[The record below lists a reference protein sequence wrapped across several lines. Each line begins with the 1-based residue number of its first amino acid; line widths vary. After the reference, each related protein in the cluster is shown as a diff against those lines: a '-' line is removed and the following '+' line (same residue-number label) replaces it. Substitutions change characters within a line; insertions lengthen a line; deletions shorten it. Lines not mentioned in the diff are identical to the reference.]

1 MCVQKGYY
9 KSLVLPWLGLGAK
22 LDHIILME
30 IVVPVNPQGL
40 AEEGKYRIPIQ
51 RLCYSRVC
59 ETVNQYITDIDTR
72 IGLVPDP
79 LIVP

>member
-51 RLCYSRVC
+51 RLCCKTRAARSGDCRIA
-59 ETVNQYITDIDTR
+59 NQIQTAVFAKQSINT
-72 IGLVPDP
+72 
-79 LIVP
+79 